1 MKDYAKKEE
10 EVNSNGTNLLLW
22 FCICALLLEE
32 EED

>member
-1 MKDYAKKEE
+1 MKDYAKKE

-22 FCICALLLEE
+22 FCICALLLLEE